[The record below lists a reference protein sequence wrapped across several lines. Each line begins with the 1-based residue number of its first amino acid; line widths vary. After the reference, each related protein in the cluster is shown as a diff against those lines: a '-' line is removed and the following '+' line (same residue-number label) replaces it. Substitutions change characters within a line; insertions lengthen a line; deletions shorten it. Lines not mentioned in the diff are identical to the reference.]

1 MPGSNRPYDPCLFM
15 FLSPDSASPDGAGG
29 LNRYAYCS
37 GDPVNRVDPDGHA
50 WWNWVVAGIG
60 LVLGAV
66 AVVAT
71 AGTAAPAI
79 GAAYTALLGAG
90 ASTAGAAAGAVAA
103 VATTSIAGA
112 VSVAAVA
119 VEAIALGTGVASVAL
134 EASGNEK
141 AAGILGWIS
150 FGTGLASLGM
160 SIGSSAA
167 KAASK
172 AKKLPGILRQKLM
185 FRTGASAP
193 SEFATL
199 GNVVEESVSK
209 ARSSPWKIITERP
222 TSNASDRRF
231 IIAADRRVNS
241 LEVNDA
247 LKYIVGKEPQRDIV
261 VMGGNHGN
269 PQGRN
274 WNVQRI
280 RRNSLSVPDMF
291 EAQSALYNGSY
302 KSRVRVVDLA
312 NMRTSEFRTY
322 LENTDVHV
330 VLGYCFSRNDQA
342 LRYFKNLEPVVSYVP

>member
-1 MPGSNRPYDPCLFM
+1 
-15 FLSPDSASPDGAGG
+15 
-29 LNRYAYCS
+29 
-37 GDPVNRVDPDGHA
+37 
-50 WWNWVVAGIG
+50 
-60 LVLGAV
+60 
-66 AVVAT
+66 
-71 AGTAAPAI
+71 
-79 GAAYTALLGAG
+79 
-90 ASTAGAAAGAVAA
+90 
-103 VATTSIAGA
+103 
-112 VSVAAVA
+112 
-119 VEAIALGTGVASVAL
+119 
-134 EASGNEK
+134 
-141 AAGILGWIS
+141 
-150 FGTGLASLGM
+150 
-160 SIGSSAA
+160 
-167 KAASK
+167 
-172 AKKLPGILRQKLM
+172 M